1 MLVGSSRSSKSG
13 LEKSARAN
21 ANLILQPPEN
31 VFVARSLTV
40 KRFGSMFLNNQ
51 KRSLIIKRFCSMF
64 LVKLFD

>member
-40 KRFGSMFLNNQ
+40 KRFGSTFLNN
-51 KRSLIIKRFCSMF
+51 
-64 LVKLFD
+64 